1 VTTVS
6 SGLRLSEASSQ
17 TIRERFEAKCAPMNA
32 DGCILWLGSKNNKGY
47 GQMGTE
53 VVANK
58 RHMSYAHRIAWALRN
73 GDIPPKMVVCHK
85 CDNPLCV
92 NIDHLFLGTYK
103 QNTLDMVKKRRHYWN
118 RPMKHQKLNAVDVER
133 IRDLR
138 FMGCTQQ
145 VIADHIGVSRP
156 LISMVLS
163 GVIQHAR

>member
-1 VTTVS
+1 MTTVS
-6 SGLRLSEASSQ
+6 SGLRLSEASSK
-17 TIRERFEAKCAPMNA
+17 TIRERFEAKCAPINE
-32 DGCILWLGSKNNKGY
+32 DGCILWIGTTNGKGY
-47 GQMGTE
+47 GLLGTE
-53 VVANK
+53 INAGK
-58 RHMSYAHRIAWALRN
+58 SHMRYAHRIAWALKH

-92 NIDHLFLGTYK
+92 NIDHLFVGTYK
-103 QNTLDMVKKRRHYWN
+103 QNTLDMVKKNRHYWN
-118 RPMKHQKLNAVDVER
+118 KPLPWQKLNSVDVER

-145 VIADHIGVSRP
+145 VIADHIDVSRP